1 MHSILLRYQSKW
13 VADQAAVKVIEK
25 SRRIGI
31 SYAEASDAVL
41 HAAAEAGANV
51 YYISYDKEMT
61 SGFIQ
66 DCANWA
72 KAFGSVASEI
82 GEAMMPHP
90 DDPDRDILTYAIKF
104 ASGHEIRTFSSN
116 PRNLRSKGRPKERL
130 IIDEA
135 AFVDD
140 LDELLKSALAMT
152 MWGGTIHIISTHN
165 GDDNPFNSLVNDIRA
180 GRADYSLHR
189 VTFDDAIADGFY
201 RRICK
206 VSGLEYSAAAE
217 AIWRADIRK
226 RYRGNEAEELDCIPR
241 AGGGA
246 YLSRALIESC
256 MFDAPVVRFIGTPT
270 FNMAP
275 EPARRLEMA
284 DWIRYNL
291 EPLYAQLDRKRRHVF
306 GMDFARSSDMSDIVP
321 MEIGETLIKTAPF
334 IIEMHNVP
342 HKQQEQ
348 VMLSL
353 GNALPRMSGAAL
365 DETGNGSFLAECAV
379 DEFGSRAEKVK
390 FSETWYRENMP
401 KYKAAFEDRT
411 IMLPRHDD
419 IVDDHR
425 AIKVVNGVP
434 RLPRKKTDG
443 DGQRHGD
450 SAIAGVL
457 AYYASNFDVAPMEY
471 ISDTKSGLGF
481 VTGDAVDHQLF
492 IGG

>member
-1 MHSILLRYQSKW
+1 
-13 VADQAAVKVIEK
+13 
-25 SRRIGI
+25 
-31 SYAEASDAVL
+31 
-41 HAAAEAGANV
+41 
-51 YYISYDKEMT
+51 
-61 SGFIQ
+61 
-66 DCANWA
+66 
-72 KAFGSVASEI
+72 
-82 GEAMMPHP
+82 
-90 DDPDRDILTYAIKF
+90 
-104 ASGHEIRTFSSN
+104 
-116 PRNLRSKGRPKERL
+116 L

-135 AFVDD
+135 AFVDY
-140 LDELLKSALAMT
+140 LDYLLKSALAMT